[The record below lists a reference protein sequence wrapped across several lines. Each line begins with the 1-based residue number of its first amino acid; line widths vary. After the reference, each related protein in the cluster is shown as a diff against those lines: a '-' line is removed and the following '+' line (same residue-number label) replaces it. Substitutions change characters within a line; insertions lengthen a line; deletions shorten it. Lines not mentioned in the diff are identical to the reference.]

1 MVIKY
6 IRSND
11 KKIKGA
17 SNIYD
22 CLVSSYHIP
31 GDWLA
36 RKSGDGRSIRVG
48 EDPFIGE
55 DSDINYAHIW
65 YVFFTPKVLSI

>member
-1 MVIKY
+1 MI
-6 IRSND
+6 

-22 CLVSSYHIP
+22 CLVSSYHIL

-36 RKSGDGRSIRVG
+36 WKSGDGRSIRVG
-48 EDPFIGE
+48 EDPFIGG
-55 DSDINYAHIW
+55 IGVH
-65 YVFFTPKVLSI
+65 KLSSI